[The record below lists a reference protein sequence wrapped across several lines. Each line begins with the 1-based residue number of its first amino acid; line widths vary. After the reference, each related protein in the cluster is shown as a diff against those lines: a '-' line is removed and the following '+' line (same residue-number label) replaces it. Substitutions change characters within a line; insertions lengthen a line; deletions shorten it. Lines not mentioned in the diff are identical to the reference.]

1 MVILHIPI
9 RNTHLAFWLP
19 HDCLVLFVQQL
30 FITSHGIPFISAQ
43 LPQISA
49 PPKRSPKPPPSSYPL
64 WHTSLLLRFPTST
77 EAAESRASCLLFC
90 QTNPSR
96 TLHCLVPPQGSRSRI
111 KMELL
116 ILGRTLG
123 FHELDLAQSLTPEE
137 SYVAV

>member
-9 RNTHLAFWLP
+9 RNTHLAFWLL

-64 WHTSLLLRFPTST
+64 WHTFLLLRFPTST
-77 EAAESRASCLLFC
+77 EAVESRASCLLFC